1 MNLSQE
7 RFVRV
12 LASLKPDDGVAVDNR
27 RSPRVALRSTVLM
40 APYFDG
46 RPGAAFTVRLQDV
59 SSGGAAVHALRAVPC
74 GSEFILDLPE
84 QSATEAGAQVAPL
97 RILCRVAHCRRVGQ
111 HQFQLGLEFSEL
123 WTAPAPSL
131 DAARAAA

>member
-27 RSPRVALRSTVLM
+27 RSPRVAMRSTVLM
-40 APYFDG
+40 APHFDG
-46 RPGAAFTVRLQDV
+46 RPGAAFSVRLQDV

-84 QSATEAGAQVAPL
+84 QSNENGKQAASL
-97 RILCRVAHCRRVGQ
+97 RILCRVAHCRRIGQ

>member
-1 MNLSQE
+1 
-7 RFVRV
+7 
-12 LASLKPDDGVAVDNR
+12 
-27 RSPRVALRSTVLM
+27 M

-46 RPGAAFTVRLQDV
+46 RAGNAFSVRLQDV
-59 SSGGAAVHALRAVPC
+59 SSGGAAVHTLRSVPC

-84 QSATEAGAQVAPL
+84 QSNDAGKQAAAPL

-111 HQFQLGLEFSEL
+111 HQFQLGLEFTEL
-123 WTAPAPSL
+123 WTAPAPTL

>member
-12 LASLKPDDGVAVDNR
+12 LASLKPDDGVAIDNR
-27 RSPRVALRSTVLM
+27 RSPRVAMRSTVLM

-46 RPGAAFTVRLQDV
+46 RAGAAFTVRLQDV
-59 SSGGAAVHALRAVPC
+59 SSGGAAVHTLRSVTC

-84 QSATEAGAQVAPL
+84 QSTNDAGQPAPL
-97 RILCRVAHCRRVGQ
+97 RILCRVVHCQRMGP

-123 WTAPAPSL
+123 WTAPAPTL

>member
-1 MNLSQE
+1 MNLSHE

-12 LASLKPDDGVAVDNR
+12 LASLKPDEGVSVDNR
-27 RSPRVALRSTVLM
+27 RHPRVALRSTVLM

-46 RPGAAFTVRLQDV
+46 RAGAAFSVRLQDV
-59 SSGGAAVHALRAVPC
+59 SSGGAAVHTLRSVPC

-84 QSATEAGAQVAPL
+84 QTAPDGTTQSAPL
-97 RILCRVAHCRRVGQ
+97 RILCRVAHCRRVGP
-111 HQFQLGLEFSEL
+111 HQFQLGLEFAEL
-123 WTAPAPSL
+123 WTAPAPTL